1 RLLNPNLRPI
11 VKEKMEEYIRGITEG
26 MGGTYEFNYL
36 EGIPS
41 VKNDISL
48 IPNLE
53 KVVEDI
59 LGKDKLLEVKP
70 SMGGVD
76 LSYDTKE
83 IASIFF
89 RLGTSGGDDT

>member
-1 RLLNPNLRPI
+1 
-11 VKEKMEEYIRGITEG
+11 MEEYIRGITEG

-41 VKNDISL
+41 VKNDVSL

-70 SMGGVD
+70 SMGGKIF
-76 LSYDTKE
+76 LTILTKFL
-83 IASIFF
+83 ASSLDWHQW
-89 RLGTSGGDDT
+89 RR